1 MSSQPIASAAVVE
14 GQLLSTT
21 VQGESVIVTRVGG
34 VLKAY
39 SGKCPHLG
47 LPLSKGNVQNGTV
60 TCKFHGAEFDLA
72 TGQNVKWV
80 DSVLKVAAAE
90 SADISFCASSSCAC
104 AKKRIIC
111 IPLWCCDKEKASF
124 GPVFPRPR

>member
-47 LPLSKGNVQNGTV
+47 LPLSKGKVQNGTV

-72 TGQNVKWV
+72 IGQNVKWV
-80 DSVLKVAAAE
+80 DSVLGLPLPKFTHGIMAMG
-90 SADISFCASSSCAC
+90 
-104 AKKRIIC
+104 KKPCGLKHYQATERDGMVEIRVI
-111 IPLWCCDKEKASF
+111 
-124 GPVFPRPR
+124 